1 MTSMLSSRQ
10 RGAVRL
16 AWRFI
21 APYRG
26 RVLGALLALL
36 FTAAITLSMGQGI
49 KLLVDQG
56 LATQSPA
63 ALRHS
68 LLLFFVLVLALAFG
82 TYTRFY
88 LVSWIGERVV
98 ADIRRRVFDHLIEL
112 HPGFYE
118 SNRSS
123 EIQSRLTA
131 DTTLL
136 QSVIG
141 SSLSMA
147 LRNLIMLIGG
157 SILLVVTNPKL
168 SGIVLLALPLVVA
181 PILLFGR
188 RVRALSRQSQDR
200 VADVGSYVGEVL
212 GQIKT
217 VQAYNHQDEDKRRF
231 GESAE
236 AAFDVAR
243 KRIAQRSWLIT
254 VVIVLVLGAVGVML
268 WVGGMDVI
276 AGRISGGELAA
287 FVFYSL
293 IVGSSFGTLSEVIG
307 ELQRAAGA
315 AERIGELLRSRNAIV
330 APERPQPLQRPV
342 QGRIE
347 LQGVRFAYPSRA
359 DSYAIDGVDL
369 QVAAGETLALVGPSG
384 AGKSTLFDLLL
395 RFFDPQQGR
404 ILIDGVPID
413 QLDPRELRACFALVS
428 QTPALFYGSI
438 EDNIRYGRLDASQA
452 EVEAAARAAH
462 AHEFIQRLPQGYQ
475 THLGEAGLGLSG
487 GQRQRLAIARA
498 LLADAP
504 ILLLDEATSALDAES
519 EHLIQ
524 QALPSLM
531 AGRTT
536 LVIAHRLATVKQA
549 DRIAVIERGRLAAIG
564 RHWPACRADRQQRAV
579 CAPGRAA
586 VRQLALRLDGG
597 GGAGR
602 GDDDRR
608 HGQPLPPEQLL
619 AEEDQATE
627 RGDRRLQAHQ
637 HAEGTRG
644 HACQGDHFQ
653 AVRQRR

>member
-1 MTSMLSSRQ
+1 MLSILSSRQ
-10 RGAVRL
+10 RNALRM

-26 RVLGALLALL
+26 RVFGALLALM

-63 ALRHS
+63 ALQQS
-68 LLLFFVLVLALAFG
+68 IGLFFVLVLALAIG
-82 TYTRFY
+82 TFTRFY
-88 LVSWIGERVV
+88 LVSWIGERFV
-98 ADIRRRVFDHLIEL
+98 ADIRKRVFNHLIEL

-147 LRNLIMLIGG
+147 LRNLIMLVGG
-157 SILLVVTNPKL
+157 SVLLVVTNAKL
-168 SGIVLLALPLVVA
+168 SGIVLMALPLVVA
-181 PILLFGR
+181 PILIFGR

-217 VQAYNHQDEDKRRF
+217 VQAYNHQAEDKRRF
-231 GESAE
+231 GLSAE
-236 AAFDVAR
+236 AAFDTAR
-243 KRIAQRSWLIT
+243 QRIAQRAWLIT

-293 IVGSSFGTLSEVIG
+293 IVGSAFGTLSEVIG

-315 AERIGELLRSRNAIV
+315 AERIAELLQARNEITPPASD
-330 APERPQPLQRPV
+330 ALHLPQPA

-347 LQGVRFAYPSRA
+347 LQGLRFAYPSRPGSFA
-359 DSYAIDGVDL
+359 VDGIDL

-395 RFFDPQQGR
+395 RFFRPADRKHPDR
-404 ILIDGVPID
+404 W
-413 QLDPRELRACFALVS
+413 RADS
-428 QTPALFYGSI
+428 
-438 EDNIRYGRLDASQA
+438 
-452 EVEAAARAAH
+452 AAR
-462 AHEFIQRLPQGYQ
+462 
-475 THLGEAGLGLSG
+475 
-487 GQRQRLAIARA
+487 
-498 LLADAP
+498 
-504 ILLLDEATSALDAES
+504 
-519 EHLIQ
+519 
-524 QALPSLM
+524 PS
-531 AGRTT
+531 
-536 LVIAHRLATVKQA
+536 
-549 DRIAVIERGRLAAIG
+549 
-564 RHWPACRADRQQRAV
+564 
-579 CAPGRAA
+579 
-586 VRQLALRLDGG
+586 
-597 GGAGR
+597 
-602 GDDDRR
+602 
-608 HGQPLPPEQLL
+608 
-619 AEEDQATE
+619 
-627 RGDRRLQAHQ
+627 
-637 HAEGTRG
+637 
-644 HACQGDHFQ
+644 
-653 AVRQRR
+653 

>member
-1 MTSMLSSRQ
+1 MLSILSSRQ
-10 RGAVRL
+10 RNALRM

-26 RVLGALLALL
+26 RVFGALLALL

-63 ALRHS
+63 ALQQS
-68 LLLFFVLVLALAFG
+68 IGLFFVLVLALAIG
-82 TYTRFY
+82 TFTRFY
-88 LVSWIGERVV
+88 LVSWIGERFV
-98 ADIRRRVFDHLIEL
+98 ADIRKRVFNHLIEL

-147 LRNLIMLIGG
+147 LRNLIMLVGG
-157 SILLVVTNPKL
+157 SVLLVVTNAKL
-168 SGIVLLALPLVVA
+168 SGIVLMALPLVVA
-181 PILLFGR
+181 PILIFGR

-217 VQAYNHQDEDKRRF
+217 VQAYNHQNEDKRRF
-231 GESAE
+231 GLSAE
-236 AAFDVAR
+236 AAFDTAR
-243 KRIAQRSWLIT
+243 QRIAQRAWLIT

-293 IVGSSFGTLSEVIG
+293 IVGSAFGTLSEVIG

-315 AERIGELLRSRNAIV
+315 AERIAELLQARNEITPPAS
-330 APERPQPLQRPV
+330 AALHLTQPVL
-342 QGRIE
+342 GRIE
-347 LQGVRFAYPSRA
+347 LQGLRFAYPSRPGSFA
-359 DSYAIDGVDL
+359 VDGIDL
-369 QVAAGETLALVGPSG
+369 QVSAGETLALVGPSG

-404 ILIDGVPID
+404 ILIDGVPIQ
-413 QLDPRELRACFALVS
+413 QLDPRELRSSFALVS
-428 QTPALFYGSI
+428 QNPALFFGSV
-438 EDNIRYGRLDASQA
+438 EDNIRYGKTSATLA
-452 EVEAAARAAH
+452 EVEAAAKAAH
-462 AHEFIQRLPQGYQ
+462 AHEFIMKLPNGYQ
-475 THLGEAGLGLSG
+475 THLGDAGLGLSG

-498 LLADAP
+498 LLVDAP

-524 QALPSLM
+524 QALPPLM

-536 LVIAHRLATVKQA
+536 LVIAHRLATVKSA
-549 DRIAVIERGRLAAIG
+549 DRIAVIEHGKLAAIG
-564 RHWPACRADRQQRAV
+564 THSELV
-579 CAPGRAA
+579 SSS
-586 VRQLALRLDGG
+586 
-597 GGAGR
+597 
-602 GDDDRR
+602 
-608 HGQPLPPEQLL
+608 PLYARL
-619 AEEDQATE
+619 AE
-627 RGDRRLQAHQ
+627 LQFSNE
-637 HAEGTRG
+637 AET
-644 HACQGDHFQ
+644 
-653 AVRQRR
+653 VN